1 MSLCNHQHRYDP
13 DFESLPEDQS
23 KFNGRHKCA
32 GCAYE
37 QGYQMGGCREHSISI
52 DFTSLPNSQ
61 AGTVRHKSVQAAF
74 AEGYRNGLLASYS

>member
-1 MSLCNHQHRYDP
+1 MTLCNSQHRYHLG
-13 DFESLPEDQS
+13 FEFLPEDQS

-37 QGYQMGGCREHSISI
+37 QGYQMGENRKQSILI
-52 DFTSLPNSQ
+52 DFASLPNSQ

-74 AEGYRNGLLASYS
+74 AEGYRDGLLASYG

>member
-1 MSLCNHQHRYDP
+1 MTLCNSQHRYHP
-13 DFESLPEDQS
+13 GFELLPEDQS

-37 QGYQMGGCREHSISI
+37 QGYQMGERREQSISI
-52 DFTSLPNSQ
+52 DFASLPNSQ

-74 AEGYRNGLLASYS
+74 AEGYRDGLLASYG